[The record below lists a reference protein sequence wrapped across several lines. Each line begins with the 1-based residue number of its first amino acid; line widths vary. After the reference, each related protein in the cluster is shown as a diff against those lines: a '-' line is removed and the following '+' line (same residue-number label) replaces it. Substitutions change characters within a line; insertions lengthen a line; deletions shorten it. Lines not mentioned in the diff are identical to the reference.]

1 MKVGKWYMG
10 LVCII
15 VLGVIPRLSNAF
27 DIQPARGQIEEAKE
41 YGAKHKGKDIFDS
54 PIVKTAC
61 FGEYPKG
68 DGGLIMSK
76 YIEIA
81 VISAMQA
88 TKDMP
93 IPPGTLKE
101 IEECTAIKVVVDV
114 SETIANPED
123 IEIILVQEANN
134 ILPLKYE
141 FGKEKRIIQDVVGF
155 FQYNKLNPKAKAEI
169 IIKTKDHQR
178 KYKINFSAIK

>member
-1 MKVGKWYMG
+1 MKVSKWYLG

-15 VLGVIPRLSNAF
+15 ALGGIPRLSNAF
-27 DIQPARGQIEEAKE
+27 DIRLTQGQIEEAKE
-41 YGAKHKGKDIFDS
+41 YGAKHKGKNIFES

-88 TKDMP
+88 TKDIP
-93 IPPGTLKE
+93 ITPGELKE
-101 IEECTAIKVVVDV
+101 IEEGTAIKVVVDV
-114 SETIANPED
+114 SEPIANPED
-123 IEIILVQEANN
+123 IEIILVQESNN
-134 ILPLKYE
+134 ILPFKYE
-141 FGKEKRIIQDVVGF
+141 FGKEKRIVQDVICF
-155 FQYNKLNPKAKAEI
+155 FRYNKLNPTAKTEI
-169 IIKTKDHQR
+169 IIKTKDRQR
-178 KYKINFSAIK
+178 KYKINLSAIK